1 MLGIFEKL
9 KEKKCDLNEI
19 SSADKAVLITTLLI
33 ECAKSDDEFSDKEE
47 KSNKKNSSKQTSSR

>member
-9 KEKKCDLNEI
+9 KEKCDLNEF

-33 ECAKSDDEFSDKEE
+33 ECAKSDDEFSDKG
-47 KSNKKNSSKQTSSR
+47 KSNKKNSSIASSR